1 MDKPRLFA
9 NNGPNP
15 SEGPG
20 YGADEA
26 AKEGEG
32 KGTGVKG
39 GEVKDRAAHNT
50 PPPPSEPQS
59 REERATRPD
68 RRDSSRK
75 RRMKRRQKRVEE
87 GTERPHGGGRL
98 SSLTWGGGKPHLLVF
113 TP

>member
-32 KGTGVKG
+32 KGTGGKG

-50 PPPPSEPQS
+50 PPPPQS
-59 REERATRPD
+59 HYPE
-68 RRDSSRK
+68 K
-75 RRMKRRQKRVEE
+75 RGPPGQIGEIVAGR
-87 GTERPHGGGRL
+87 GG
-98 SSLTWGGGKPHLLVF
+98 
-113 TP
+113 